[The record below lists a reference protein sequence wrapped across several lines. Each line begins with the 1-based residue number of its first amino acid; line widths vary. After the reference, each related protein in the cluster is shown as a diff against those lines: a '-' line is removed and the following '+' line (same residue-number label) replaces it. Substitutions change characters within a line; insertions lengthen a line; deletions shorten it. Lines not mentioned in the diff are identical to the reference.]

1 MQYWWVN
8 QNQTYKHEVFGG
20 YMWSPK
26 TNSDGSRSQFYINMT
41 LVKPGDVVYSF
52 CDTYIKAVGIV
63 TNSAV
68 SSSRPTEFGNTGKN
82 WNDDG
87 WFVETD
93 FIELDSPIKPSKHMD
108 LLVPTLPEKYS
119 PLQVKRSMPK
129 EKDDDAE
136 KRDLE
141 KCAYRAARRVRHL
154 CLEIRAD
161 RLLTLTSRNKL
172 KEYDDVTATWK
183 RFMRIL
189 ESAGEKFEY
198 VAVPELHKNGEHFHI
213 HAAINGFV
221 RAEMLRRCW
230 QIALGGKGDESGQ
243 NALGNVDI
251 KHNKRKHYDKN
262 RQTIGIARY
271 ISKYITKSYLE
282 HHRFNRKRYWA
293 PRSIKLPESSGEWM
307 QAEYLAEAVTELH
320 SRFDASVMIEAN
332 KNGIYITEANTPMIF
347 FRYLPPENDT
357 SPTPF

>member
-1 MQYWWVN
+1 MIKLKKFVISDN
-8 QNQTYKHEVFGG
+8 GVKHEVLPPDHALVRGEPINQPIFEQDYQWRLKIQSFSQGG
-20 YMWSPK
+20 
-26 TNSDGSRSQFYINMT
+26 FEA
-41 LVKPGDVVYSF
+41 
-52 CDTYIKAVGIV
+52 KAV
-63 TNSAV
+63 
-68 SSSRPTEFGNTGKN
+68 
-82 WNDDG
+82 
-87 WFVETD
+87 
-93 FIELDSPIKPSKHMD
+93 
-108 LLVPTLPEKYS
+108 LVNRNHLNR
-119 PLQVKRSMPK
+119 LVNANRLRGKRSKPK
-129 EKDDDAE
+129 EKDEDTE

-141 KCAYRAARRVRHL
+141 KCAYRAARKVRHL

-172 KEYDDVTATWK
+172 KEFDEVTATWK
-183 RFMRIL
+183 KFMRIL
-189 ESAGEKFEY
+189 ENAGEKFEY

-221 RAEMLRRCW
+221 RADMLRRCW

-251 KHNKRKHYDKN
+251 KRNKRKHYDKN

-307 QAEYLAEAVTELH
+307 QAEYIEQAMMELH
-320 SRFDASVMIEAN
+320 SRFDTSVMAEATR
-332 KNGIYITEANTPMIF
+332 NGIYITEANTPMIF

-357 SPTPF
+357 FIAPF